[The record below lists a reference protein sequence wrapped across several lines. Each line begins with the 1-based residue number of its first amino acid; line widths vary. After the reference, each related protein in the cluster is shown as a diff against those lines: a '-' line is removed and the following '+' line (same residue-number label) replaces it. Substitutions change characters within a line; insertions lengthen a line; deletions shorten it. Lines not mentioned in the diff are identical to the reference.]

1 VRRRRGRAPGAG
13 SPALVREDAD
23 EPFDPFQLQG
33 EALDAAV
40 HALRERIAEL
50 LSPTPIP
57 RDELIRITGAPAP
70 AVYAALTELALADRA
85 ELLAGV
91 LVVAI

>member
-1 VRRRRGRAPGAG
+1 M
-13 SPALVREDAD
+13 
-23 EPFDPFQLQG
+23 
-33 EALDAAV
+33 
-40 HALRERIAEL
+40 
-50 LSPTPIP
+50 PIP